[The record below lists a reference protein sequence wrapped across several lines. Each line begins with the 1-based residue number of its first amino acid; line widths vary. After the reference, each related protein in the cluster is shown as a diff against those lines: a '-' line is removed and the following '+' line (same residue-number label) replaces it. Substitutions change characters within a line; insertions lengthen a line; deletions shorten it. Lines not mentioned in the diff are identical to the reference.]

1 MQSSWT
7 TFKRRAVEQGIAK
20 QDFPT
25 QEVRERVIPPEVVL
39 MVVRGGL
46 PPPVVRVIVV
56 APIFD
61 RVETLVLPPLP
72 VRMVVVTR
80 GPLIFLGI

>member
-1 MQSSWT
+1 M
-7 TFKRRAVEQGIAK
+7 
-20 QDFPT
+20 
-25 QEVRERVIPPEVVL
+25 IPPEVVL